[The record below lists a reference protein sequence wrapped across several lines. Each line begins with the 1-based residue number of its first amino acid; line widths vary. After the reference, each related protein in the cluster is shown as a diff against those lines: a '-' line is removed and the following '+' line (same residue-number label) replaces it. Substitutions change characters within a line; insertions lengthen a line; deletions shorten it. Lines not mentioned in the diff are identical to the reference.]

1 MMNKNVV
8 IFLLLTLCCLS
19 ASAQYEYSSRIT
31 RETDANKS
39 KTTSLRVRSDRIESQ
54 TYEGARNAALNQAVS
69 KCLQYSDSTDVKLS
83 FSEEEF
89 DKVDEMNLQVRII
102 VRKNRNGLFEATC
115 SITGDGKENLDH
127 YPKR

>member
-1 MMNKNVV
+1 MKRFIIIISLVF
-8 IFLLLTLCCLS
+8 ICFIS
-19 ASAQYEYSSRIT
+19 ANAQSDYSSRVT
-31 RETDANKS
+31 RETESNKS

-54 TYEGARNAALNQAVS
+54 TYEGARNAALNQAFS